1 MLNISQWLNSSSKDG
16 TTCPALSIHPLK
28 SLSCFSFVGRNLSI
42 LLTLTTMRFTC
53 LSQSM
58 DAAESYFYFRFVC
71 FFKCRKNMKF
81 LIDWIPSCYK
91 GMLLSRNV
99 ENTIMLTSSVFKR
112 LSICINKN
120 CLSYSIILNG
130 FWSNACFHF
139 FFDFL

>member
-28 SLSCFSFVGRNLSI
+28 YLSCFSFVGRNLSI
-42 LLTLTTMRFTC
+42 LLTLTIMRFTC

-58 DAAESYFYFRFVC
+58 ETYFFFRFVC

-130 FWSNACFHF
+130 FSSNAYFHF